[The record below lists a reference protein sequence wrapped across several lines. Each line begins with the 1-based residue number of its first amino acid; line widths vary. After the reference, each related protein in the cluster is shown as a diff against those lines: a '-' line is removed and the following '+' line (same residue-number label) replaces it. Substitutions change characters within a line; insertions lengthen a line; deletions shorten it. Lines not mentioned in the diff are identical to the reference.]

1 MFNMAKNLKDK
12 KKQTNKQKNIELKL
26 QGFLVSKSMRCMDAF
41 FKKLMALLLRQQVKN
56 LKKKEKQTIKF
67 FKTLGQSLIKLNDFE
82 AFL

>member
-12 KKQTNKQKNIELKL
+12 KNKQANKQNIELKL
-26 QGFLVSKSMRCMDAF
+26 QGFLVSNSTRCMDAF